1 MSELH
6 ENKVLFRQV
15 VSATAQAQNIDR
27 LFVEKDYWITRSLAL
42 LSRSQY
48 RDNMVFKGGTSLSK
62 AYGLTHRFSED
73 IDVAVINAN
82 QFSQNQLKR
91 LIHRAAHVMSG
102 GLEEVVGDPITR
114 KTQAYYKQLYIFP
127 TSMSLSG
134 TLPIREGQILLEIN
148 SFGNPYPYVEKK
160 LQSFIAEFL
169 QTQEQFHHL
178 IEEYGLQPFT
188 INVLDKRRT
197 LLEKTVSLLRFS
209 FAKDSD
215 ELASKIRHFYDLYFL
230 VQDEE
235 CQQYLQS
242 DQFRTEF
249 AELYAHDQESFDH
262 PEGWN
267 KQPHTVS
274 PLLTDFGGVWQ
285 NLRSIYETKI
295 PPLAYIKPIPAADKA
310 AEAFEQI
317 AEAMVKG

>member
-62 AYGLTHRFSED
+62 AYGLTQRFSED
-73 IDVAVINAN
+73 IDVAVVNAN

-91 LIHRAAHVMSG
+91 LIHRSAYMMSE

-148 SFGNPYPYVEKK
+148 SFGNPYPYVEKE
-160 LQSFIAEFL
+160 LQSFIAQFF
-169 QTQEQFHHL
+169 QTQEQFRPL

-209 FAKDSD
+209 FAKDSG

-230 VQDEE
+230 VHDEE

-274 PLLTDFGGVWQ
+274 PLLTDFGGLWQ

-295 PPLAYIKPIPAADKA
+295 PPLAYIKPIPVADKA

-317 AEAMVKG
+317 AGVLRTI